1 MKRRFSIS
9 DIPIVALLWDLL
21 VVYVAYTLCRGIFLM
36 LNWSLYAGTMTWE
49 HGAELFGAGLLFD
62 TPAILYTNVVI
73 MVMFLLPLHWKE
85 RPGYYRVA
93 RWIYTIVNS
102 VAVYMNLMDA
112 VYFPFTGKRT
122 TASVFAEF
130 SNESTGEMLKIF
142 GGQFLSHWYLM
153 LLAGLVTWA
162 FWKLF
167 RPSTRPRQGE
177 ALRAS
182 TSHSS
187 LPTPH

>member
-167 RPSTRPRQGE
+167 RPSTRPRQG
-177 ALRAS
+177 
-182 TSHSS
+182 
-187 LPTPH
+187 